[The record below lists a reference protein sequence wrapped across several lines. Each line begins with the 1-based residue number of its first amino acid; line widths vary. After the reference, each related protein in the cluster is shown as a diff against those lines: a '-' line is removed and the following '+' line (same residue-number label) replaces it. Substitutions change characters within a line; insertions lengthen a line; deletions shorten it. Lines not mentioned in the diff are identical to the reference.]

1 MYLGNHPKMAALTL
15 LNDQILQTDTNIYI
29 YIYILYHMD
38 ILSYILDGKLQ
49 KERER
54 EIDRSLDGM
63 LAFKGYPLVIL
74 HSY

>member
-1 MYLGNHPKMAALTL
+1 
-15 LNDQILQTDTNIYI
+15 
-29 YIYILYHMD
+29 MD